1 MGLIANRSRERGP
14 GTRKKQR
21 LGGGYWDMGLLT
33 ILKKMK
39 QKERELRLL
48 MLYPPRRRSREGSG
62 MLGGLPPGGRFQA
75 PPAGSGMC
83 GRLARTN
90 CPFCVTHVGPTIAF
104 GRGPGGGRT
113 TGSGRGGG
121 LLPKAKGM
129 GVKAQRPGL
138 MSQCRGR

>member
-90 CPFCVTHVGPTIAF
+90 CPSASLTWALPSLLAG
-104 GRGPGGGRT
+104 GREEAVPPAQGGGGDFFPR
-113 TGSGRGGG
+113 
-121 LLPKAKGM
+121 PK
-129 GVKAQRPGL
+129 VWE
-138 MSQCRGR
+138 